1 MPMNR
6 PRSRVAAA
14 ILAVALLSACAG
26 PIGSAPASETA
37 SVPSSAAASASET
50 PALSL
55 GALDAEPADDRE
67 ESVALA
73 FDHDGA
79 ADILKDVPP
88 DLDFGAQAV
97 VCVFLGPRQTTGWS
111 LDLRTA
117 TLREGQLEIK
127 ARENAPRANTR
138 PEVTYPADCGLL
150 NRAALPPGELA
161 VRADDTITG
170 EFIAGTTVVVP
181 AASNAP

>member
-1 MPMNR
+1 MPMT
-6 PRSRVAAA
+6 RSPSRAAAA
-14 ILAVALLSACAG
+14 ILAVALLTACAG
-26 PIGSAPASETA
+26 PSGSAPAESP
-37 SVPSSAAASASET
+37 SVAPSATASASDT
-50 PALSL
+50 PTLSL
-55 GALDAEPADDRE
+55 GALDAEPADDRD

-79 ADILKDVPP
+79 AAILKDVPA

-117 TLREGQLEIK
+117 TLREGQLEIQ

-150 NRAALPPGELA
+150 TRAALPPGELA